1 MIKMVTM
8 VTMVR
13 VVRMVGIFYEVRL
26 SRTCFLISRR
36 RSKPQCGSINLC
48 NPFAR
53 SAGIFL
59 RRLTMFRVTQFS
71 GSEFFGFRN
80 PVSCELILA
89 RGIQL

>member
-1 MIKMVTM
+1 MVKMVTM
-8 VTMVR
+8 VV
-13 VVRMVGIFYEVRL
+13 IFYEVRL

-59 RRLTMFRVTQFS
+59 EGAKSRGTS
-71 GSEFFGFRN
+71 HGGF
-80 PVSCELILA
+80 LA
-89 RGIQL
+89 CLGIFKVCLGRFKGF

>member
-1 MIKMVTM
+1 M
-8 VTMVR
+8 
-13 VVRMVGIFYEVRL
+13 VRMVRMFYEVRL

-59 RRLTMFRVTQFS
+59 SNFKEIKAVKTDKD
-71 GSEFFGFRN
+71 
-80 PVSCELILA
+80 I
-89 RGIQL
+89 

>member
-1 MIKMVTM
+1 MVRMVRM

-13 VVRMVGIFYEVRL
+13 MVGMVGIFYDVRL

-59 RRLTMFRVTQFS
+59 ACS
-71 GSEFFGFRN
+71 GLHSLVVKSF
-80 PVSCELILA
+80 
-89 RGIQL
+89 

>member
-1 MIKMVTM
+1 M
-8 VTMVR
+8 
-13 VVRMVGIFYEVRL
+13 VRMVRMVRMFYEVRL

-59 RRLTMFRVTQFS
+59 E
-71 GSEFFGFRN
+71 G
-80 PVSCELILA
+80 A
-89 RGIQL
+89 RGRGTGHSGFLGCLGRFKGCLRRFKDF

>member
-1 MIKMVTM
+1 MIR
-8 VTMVR
+8 MVR
-13 VVRMVGIFYEVRL
+13 MFYEVRL

-59 RRLTMFRVTQFS
+59 RGMLGMCKLNERRFEAVNKF
-71 GSEFFGFRN
+71 
-80 PVSCELILA
+80 
-89 RGIQL
+89 

>member
-1 MIKMVTM
+1 MVRMVRIVRIVRMVWMVWMVTM
-8 VTMVR
+8 VV
-13 VVRMVGIFYEVRL
+13 IFYEVRL

-59 RRLTMFRVTQFS
+59 ACS
-71 GSEFFGFRN
+71 GLHSLVVKSF
-80 PVSCELILA
+80 
-89 RGIQL
+89 